1 MRSEV
6 DSRHRVPVM
15 KCVLWLHRDLGFLF
29 AGIVLIYA
37 ISGLALNHRSTFNP
51 NYSVEVKEISLER
64 RFPSDREAV
73 DREAVDALLAKA
85 GESGNYSKHY
95 FSGQTLKVLLKGGS
109 SLTVDLGAPTAT
121 LEKVSERVVLGS
133 MTRLHYNPGRWWTA
147 FSDAFAVSLIVITL
161 TGMAITRGRKGLA
174 GRGGLLFLLGV
185 AVPLVF
191 LLLG

>member
-1 MRSEV
+1 MDR
-6 DSRHRVPVM
+6 RHRVPVM
-15 KCVLWLHRDLGFLF
+15 KYVLGLHRDLGFFF

-37 ISGLALNHRSTFNP
+37 ISGLAMNHRSTFNP
-51 NYSVEVKEISLER
+51 NYSVEIRDIGLDG
-64 RFPSDREAV
+64 RFTSDREAV

-109 SLTVDLGAPTAT
+109 SLTVDLGASTAT

-133 MTRLHYNPGRWWTA
+133 MTKLHYNPGRWWIG
-147 FSDAFAVSLIVITL
+147 FSDAFAVALIIITL
-161 TGMAITRGRKGLA
+161 TGMAITRGHKGFV
-174 GRGGLLFLLGV
+174 GRGGLLFLLGL
-185 AVPLVF
+185 AVPLAF